1 MSYKDFMRTVE
12 ELGNVNEIRSV
23 LHWDQEVQMP
33 EEGVKARSRQ
43 LSTLARIEHRTL
55 ASDEL
60 HDHVEQL
67 EREELDRDQEAVLRE
82 VKREHERARE
92 VPVELLQDIAEKES
106 ECLDTWKEARE
117 KGDFSIVEEELAELV
132 ELKRDYAEKVNAD
145 KEAYQVLFED
155 YEPYISF
162 DRMEEILEQLK
173 EELTE
178 LLERIREDGVEIES
192 SAFRGDFDRERQKE
206 FNEKVLELLG
216 YDRARAKLNVS
227 EHPFTVG
234 NQFDTRITTRYN
246 TEDLSESVMPTIHEY
261 GHALYCLGL
270 DQDNYGN
277 PLGQARDLA
286 VHESQSRLWENH
298 VGRSRQFWEFLLPE
312 VREAFPGQ
320 MEGVSVEDC
329 YESVNRYDPE
339 NLVRVHADEASYH
352 LHIILRFE
360 LERKLVNGEIEVE
373 ELPRLWN
380 KKMEDLL
387 GVAPGTESEG
397 VLQDIH
403 WYQGSIGYFPTY
415 SLGSVI
421 SAQIFE
427 TAKDEIDNM
436 DEKIERGEF
445 EELQDWLRENI
456 HSEGKRYRTGQLIEK
471 ITGSKPSAEPFL
483 DYIREKYSELYG
495 LE

>member
-1 MSYKDFMRTVE
+1 MQTVE
-12 ELGNVNEIRSV
+12 ELGNVNEIRGV

-60 HDHVEQL
+60 HDQIGQL
-67 EREELDRDQEAVLRE
+67 EGEELDDEQEAVLRE

-92 VPVELLQDIAEKES
+92 VPTELLQEIARKES

-117 KGDFSIVEEELAELV
+117 KDDFSIVEDELSELV
-132 ELKRDYAEKVNAD
+132 ELKREYAEKVNPD
-145 KEAYQVLFED
+145 KEAYRVLFED

-162 DRMEEILEQLK
+162 DRMEEILGQLK
-173 EELTE
+173 GELTG
-178 LLERIREDGVEIES
+178 LLEKIRKDGRENEA
-192 SAFRGDFDRERQKE
+192 SAFRGDFDRERQE
-206 FNEKVLELLG
+206 DFNERILELLG

-298 VGRSRQFWEFLLPE
+298 VGRSRQFWELLLPE
-312 VREAFPGQ
+312 VREAFPEQ
-320 MEGVSVEDC
+320 MEGVTLEDC
-329 YESVNRYDPE
+329 YESVNRYDPQ

-352 LHIILRFE
+352 LHIVLRFE
-360 LERKLVNGEIEVE
+360 LERKLVNGEIEVKDLPGLWE
-373 ELPRLWN
+373 E
-380 KKMEDLL
+380 KMDELL
-387 GVAPGTESEG
+387 GTAPETEVEG

-421 SAQIFE
+421 AAQLFE
-427 TAKDEIDNM
+427 AAKEDIDSLE
-436 DEKIERGEF
+436 EKIGEGEF
-445 EELQDWLRENI
+445 GDLQDWLREKI
-456 HSEGKRYRTGQLIEK
+456 HSRGKRYRTEQLIEK
-471 ITGSKPSAEPFL
+471 VTGSKPGAEPFM
-483 DYIREKYSELYG
+483 DYIEEKYREIYG